1 MSVLKLYDIFFILL
15 DIYILE
21 QELVV
26 ALSRLTNQVMYNWDG
41 LDRVPRDSDLII
53 ILTMPPVDLLYYTTM
68 SQLIDC
74 VSFHG
79 RVFYTEAFL
88 RCSVTWVATFL
99 NFFIFLAF

>member
-53 ILTMPPVDLLYYTTM
+53 ILLYGSLFKVLGDLG
-68 SQLIDC
+68 SKF
-74 VSFHG
+74 S
-79 RVFYTEAFL
+79 
-88 RCSVTWVATFL
+88 
-99 NFFIFLAF
+99 